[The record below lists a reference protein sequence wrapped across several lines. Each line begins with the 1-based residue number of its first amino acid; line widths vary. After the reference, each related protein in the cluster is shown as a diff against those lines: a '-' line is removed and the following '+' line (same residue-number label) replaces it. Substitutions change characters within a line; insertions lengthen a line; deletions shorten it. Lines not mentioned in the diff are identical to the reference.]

1 MDEQLVDTLT
11 RGDWSAE
18 IYSMS
23 LPGEFEVVYR
33 NSRGE
38 EVERVTVTGVS
49 SYRQREREI
58 VARLEQL
65 RKGGGSGEKPD
76 LGDAGEY

>member
-18 IYSMS
+18 IYSVS

-33 NSRGE
+33 NGQGD

-49 SYRQREREI
+49 SYHQREREI

>member
-1 MDEQLVDTLT
+1 MDEQLVDTFK

-33 NSRGE
+33 NSQGD
-38 EVERVTVTGVS
+38 EVERMTVTGVS
-49 SYRQREREI
+49 SYHQRENEI
-58 VARLEQL
+58 LARLEHL